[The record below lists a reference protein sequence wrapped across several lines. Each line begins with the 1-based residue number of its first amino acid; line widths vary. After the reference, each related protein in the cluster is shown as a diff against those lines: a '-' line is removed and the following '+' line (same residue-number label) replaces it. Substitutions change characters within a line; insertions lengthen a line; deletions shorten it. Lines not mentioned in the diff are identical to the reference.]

1 MTMKTT
7 NTISILLL
15 TVFGF
20 ISANSV
26 QSAESSNT
34 PMVDPDCIDSL
45 EVCQERAA
53 EKEAIRQRCAT
64 DPVWCEERRSGLKQ
78 LQREKDDLR
87 KQRRALRKQCKANPD
102 QCAELKQQFR
112 EKQKQS
118 KRQQRRREARQKL
131 KEAQKQWCTENP
143 SDCERWKE
151 EKKVL
156 SKQYQEMR
164 RQLDKKYPGKP
175 QSK

>member
-1 MTMKTT
+1 MKTT
-7 NTISILLL
+7 KNTISILLL

-26 QSAESSNT
+26 QAESSNT
-34 PMVDPDCIDSL
+34 PMIDPDCIGSL

-53 EKEAIRQRCAT
+53 EKEAIRQQCAA
-64 DPVWCEERRSGLKQ
+64 DPVWCEKRRKSLRQ
-78 LQREKDDLR
+78 QQREKEDLR
-87 KQRRALRKQCKANPD
+87 EQRKALRKQCKANPD
-102 QCAELKQQFR
+102 QCKELKRQFK

-118 KRQQRRREARQKL
+118 KRQQRKREARQKL
-131 KEAQKQWCTENP
+131 KEAQKQWCTNNP

-156 SKQYQEMR
+156 SKQIQEMR
-164 RQLDKKYPGKP
+164 RQLEKKYPGKP
-175 QSK
+175 QSN

>member
-1 MTMKTT
+1 MKTT

-34 PMVDPDCIDSL
+34 PTVDPDCIDSL
-45 EVCQERAA
+45 QVCQERAA
-53 EKEAIRQRCAT
+53 KKEAVRQHCAA
-64 DPVWCEERRSGLKQ
+64 DPVWCEKRRESLKQ
-78 LQREKDDLR
+78 QLKEKKALREER
-87 KQRRALRKQCKANPD
+87 KALRKQCKANPD
-102 QCAELKQQFR
+102 QCKELKRQFK
-112 EKQKQS
+112 EKQKQRKGES
-118 KRQQRRREARQKL
+118 RKKL
-131 KEAQKQWCTENP
+131 KEAQKQWCTDNP

-156 SKQYQEMR
+156 SKQYREMR

-175 QSK
+175 QSN

>member
-34 PMVDPDCIDSL
+34 PMVDPDCIDNL

-64 DPVWCEERRSGLKQ
+64 DPVWCEDRREGLKQ

-102 QCAELKQQFR
+102 QCAELKRQFR

-118 KRQQRRREARQKL
+118 KRQQRKREARKKS

-143 SDCERWKE
+143 GDCERWQE

-156 SKQYQEMR
+156 SKQIREMR

>member
-1 MTMKTT
+1 MKTT

-53 EKEAIRQRCAT
+53 KKEAIRQHCAA
-64 DPVWCEERRSGLKQ
+64 DPVWCEERRERLKQ
-78 LQREKDDLR
+78 QQKEKENLR
-87 KQRRALRKQCKANPD
+87 NQRRALRKQCKANPD
-102 QCAELKQQFR
+102 QCKELKRQFK
-112 EKQKQS
+112 EKQK
-118 KRQQRRREARQKL
+118 KRRKKAQQKL
-131 KEAQKQWCTENP
+131 KDAQKQWCTDNP
-143 SDCERWKE
+143 NDCERWKE
-151 EKKVL
+151 DKKAL
-156 SKQYQEMR
+156 SKQCQKMR
-164 RQLDKKYPGKP
+164 RQLDKKYPGRP
-175 QSK
+175 